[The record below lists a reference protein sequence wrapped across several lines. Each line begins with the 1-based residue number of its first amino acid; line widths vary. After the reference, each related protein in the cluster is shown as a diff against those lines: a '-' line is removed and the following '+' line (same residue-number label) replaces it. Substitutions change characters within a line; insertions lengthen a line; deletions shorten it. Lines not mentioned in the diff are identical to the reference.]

1 MRLSILKSNY
11 NECDI
16 NLPENTDDT
25 HEYWEFTGSNMR
37 MGSDGS
43 FTFSY
48 QWAMQSDDFKPAS
61 SSITV
66 YATATSSSSDQAYYI
81 ALYKKNASGN
91 DTQIKD
97 IKYTANGKT
106 QSYTFK
112 ELSTDSTY
120 YLYFT
125 KPLTSTAKI
134 TGSGRIETIQ

>member
-1 MRLSILKSNY
+1 M
-11 NECDI
+11 
-16 NLPENTDDT
+16 
-25 HEYWEFTGSNMR
+25 
-37 MGSDGS
+37 
-43 FTFSY
+43 
-48 QWAMQSDDFKPAS
+48 
-61 SSITV
+61 
-66 YATATSSSSDQAYYI
+66 YATATSSTSDQTYYI

-106 QSYTFK
+106 QSYTFN

-125 KPLTSTAKI
+125 KPLTSTATI

>member
-1 MRLSILKSNY
+1 MMRKKFKKILLTIIIATLCIVSESGISVFASDVEHY
-11 NECDI
+11 DDIATECDI

-48 QWAMQSDDFKPAS
+48 QRSMQSC
-61 SSITV
+61 
-66 YATATSSSSDQAYYI
+66 
-81 ALYKKNASGN
+81 
-91 DTQIKD
+91 
-97 IKYTANGKT
+97 
-106 QSYTFK
+106 TFK